1 VAKVPDSVLVVR
13 AANGDIDAYELL
25 VRRYQLPIYRHCLN
39 MLGNEGDAAEAAQ
52 DVFFT
57 VWRSLSRFRGD
68 SAFSTWLYRIATN
81 RCLKA
86 LRRRPQPTI
95 PLVEQTTS
103 LGLPEKEFEGKEA
116 DELVARAVASLTPQQ
131 RAALLLREVEGLTYE
146 QIAKVLG
153 VSVAAVKSRLN
164 RARMEIALAMEVHD
178 G

>member
-1 VAKVPDSVLVVR
+1 
-13 AANGDIDAYELL
+13 
-25 VRRYQLPIYRHCLN
+25 
-39 MLGNEGDAAEAAQ
+39 
-52 DVFFT
+52 
-57 VWRSLSRFRGD
+57 
-68 SAFSTWLYRIATN
+68 
-81 RCLKA
+81 
-86 LRRRPQPTI
+86 
-95 PLVEQTTS
+95 LVEQTTS